1 MFVEKKLTSYYYAK
15 IVKSLNHFEFT
26 LERVKKLSTNPENLS
41 ESDFEIWDS
50 FSTRFSRTADLFLSK
65 YLKAAIIHD
74 DPAFDGYFRDL
85 MNRAEKLKLV
95 ESVNDWVDIR
105 GLRNVIVHEY
115 SDDDLEKIFLK
126 MLKYAPLLQ
135 DLRKKL
141 AAYET

>member
-1 MFVEKKLTSYYYAK
+1 MFVEKKLTSYYYSK

-26 LERVKKLSTNPENLS
+26 LERVKKLATNPEKLS
-41 ESDFEIWDS
+41 ETDFEIWDG

-65 YLKAAIIHD
+65 YLKAAIIND

-95 ESVNDWVDIR
+95 ESVNDWIDIR

-135 DLRKKL
+135 ELRKKL
-141 AAYET
+141 ATYET